1 MCILAYSLIN
11 NSFLQPS
18 LQGSGEP
25 DIYVS
30 GNITKE
36 SFFLLDNFHSL
47 YLKNES
53 KSIVISRSW
62 FNDANSLDLTR
73 EQFSSLIKGSCGLT
87 VTMVVDN
94 KKKGMIPVIDS
105 INFINSEMVE
115 LMLNDSFQ
123 YLAKYRVFDTT
134 LGSFT
139 VQLNKTAHKVVKRNP
154 TKETAI
160 GQQLLLIA

>member
-1 MCILAYSLIN
+1 MCLLAYSLKN

-36 SFFLLDNFHSL
+36 SFFLLDNFHRL
-47 YLKNES
+47 YLKNRS
-53 KSIVISRSW
+53 KNIVISRSW
-62 FNDANSLDLTR
+62 FNDANSMDLSR
-73 EQFSSLIKGSCGLT
+73 EQFTSLIKGSCGLT
-87 VTMVVDN
+87 VTMVVDS
-94 KKKGMIPVIDS
+94 KKKGVIPVIDS
-105 INFINSEMVE
+105 ISFLNGENVE

-123 YLAKYRVFDTT
+123 YLAEYRVFDTT
-134 LGSFT
+134 LGTFT
-139 VQLNKTAHKVVKRNP
+139 IELNEPSKKIVKRNSEN
-154 TKETAI
+154 KTAI